1 MTFKLPAEPLIAS
14 VTKTAEAVKAPV
26 TEAMKAPVTEAVETP
41 ETPEMPAVE
50 ATLTLAQP
58 LPTARPRAFY
68 IASQW
73 NIEAPMGSDMINA
86 INNQTGDRYEGPIS
100 DFNEMLKG
108 N

>member
-14 VTKTAEAVKAPV
+14 VTKTAEAVKPPV
-26 TEAMKAPVTEAVETP
+26 SEVAETL
-41 ETPEMPAVE
+41 EMPAVE